1 VLDAVPDPPLGAR
14 PNRVIPCQSKP
25 DHRLSQDVPITVG
38 TNAGALRFR
47 RAVGGVFVLE
57 WLFGAVVGYALMLL
71 LLGLYVVRA
80 RPTHRVARP
89 GFKKRAR
96 PSVIENGWRAASP
109 VRLLLPHVLPLLL
122 YGSFWESLG
131 HC

>member
-14 PNRVIPCQSKP
+14 PNRVIPRQSKP

-38 TNAGALRFR
+38 TNAGSLRFR

-71 LLGLYVVRA
+71 LLGLYVVVRGL
-80 RPTHRVARP
+80 PTEWL
-89 GFKKRAR
+89 G
-96 PSVIENGWRAASP
+96 
-109 VRLLLPHVLPLLL
+109 L
-122 YGSFWESLG
+122 GSQKERG
-131 HC
+131 PP

>member
-1 VLDAVPDPPLGAR
+1 
-14 PNRVIPCQSKP
+14 VIPCQSKP

-71 LLGLYVVRA
+71 LLGLYVVVRGL
-80 RPTHRVARP
+80 PTEWL
-89 GFKKRAR
+89 GLGSKK
-96 PSVIENGWRAASP
+96 SAALRNREWLEGGEP
-109 VRLLLPHVLPLLL
+109 RRLLLPHVLPLL